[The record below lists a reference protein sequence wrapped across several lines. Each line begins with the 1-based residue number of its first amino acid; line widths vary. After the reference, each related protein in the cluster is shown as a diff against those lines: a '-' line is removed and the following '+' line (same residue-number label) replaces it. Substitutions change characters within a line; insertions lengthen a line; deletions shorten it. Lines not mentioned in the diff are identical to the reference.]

1 MRAFR
6 RLNTFLRPYRTWAI
20 LAPLCM
26 VLEVAMDVLQP
37 RLIQSIIDQGIGRH
51 DQAHVVHTGLAML
64 GVALVGILGGVL
76 CTVFA
81 VWVSEGYAADL
92 RRALFA
98 KVQTLSFANLDTLET
113 GALITRLTNDV
124 TQVQN
129 LVMAMLRFMVRVPLL
144 LVGSLTMAVITGPK
158 LATLFLPLTPLV
170 AVTLALIIRKSY
182 PLYGLVQA
190 RLDALNTVLQENLA
204 GVRVVK
210 AFARADHE
218 GRRFG
223 RANEDLVMTN
233 ITVARIGAATMPLM
247 MLFLNLGVVSV
258 LWLGGYWSVHHGLE
272 VGRIVAFVN
281 YMVQTLMSLMIVSM
295 LIMMLS
301 RSEASAKRLNEV
313 PDSVP
318 RVTPPE
324 APEAPE
330 ALRGRLAFEN
340 VSFAYDGEENRPAL
354 SDLSFVVEPG
364 ETVAVLGATGS
375 GKSSLV
381 GLAPR
386 FYDVTAGRVTLDGVD
401 VRRIDP
407 DLLRRA
413 VVVALQETVLF
424 SGSVRDNIRYGRPDA
439 TDEEVEVAARAA
451 EADGFI
457 RGMAEGYDTVVGQR
471 GVNLSGGQKQRI
483 AIARA
488 LLVRPALLI
497 MDDSTSAVDVR
508 TEARI
513 RQNLVATAGGQSRL
527 IVAQRVSS
535 AMGADRVIVLDEGRL
550 VAQGSHTEL
559 LRTSPIYREIYE
571 SQMEPGVHADASA

>member
-1 MRAFR
+1 
-6 RLNTFLRPYRTWAI
+6 
-20 LAPLCM
+20 
-26 VLEVAMDVLQP
+26 
-37 RLIQSIIDQGIGRH
+37 
-51 DQAHVVHTGLAML
+51 
-64 GVALVGILGGVL
+64 
-76 CTVFA
+76 
-81 VWVSEGYAADL
+81 
-92 RRALFA
+92 
-98 KVQTLSFANLDTLET
+98 
-113 GALITRLTNDV
+113 
-124 TQVQN
+124 
-129 LVMAMLRFMVRVPLL
+129 
-144 LVGSLTMAVITGPK
+144 
-158 LATLFLPLTPLV
+158 
-170 AVTLALIIRKSY
+170 
-182 PLYGLVQA
+182 
-190 RLDALNTVLQENLA
+190 
-204 GVRVVK
+204 
-210 AFARADHE
+210 
-218 GRRFG
+218 
-223 RANEDLVMTN
+223 MTN